1 MTLSSSTGA
10 SRPRVPVSSGERVC
24 VLFRLRARRALR
36 ARCREYL
43 GWVYRRRRHLGVA
56 RRGVELGMPE
66 RTRAIVRSF
75 YVIEIKRSAERDAML
90 ANGMPRSL
98 AVSKDKYS

>member
-1 MTLSSSTGA
+1 
-10 SRPRVPVSSGERVC
+10 
-24 VLFRLRARRALR
+24 
-36 ARCREYL
+36 
-43 GWVYRRRRHLGVA
+43 
-56 RRGVELGMPE
+56 MPE
-66 RTRAIVRSF
+66 RTRAIMRSF

>member
-24 VLFRLRARRALR
+24 VLFRLRA
-36 ARCREYL
+36 ARFTGSCREYL

-66 RTRAIVRSF
+66 RTRAIKRSF